1 MGGASEP
8 YAIADDKCVLFN
20 IAHTYLAPNMTDEH
34 APQKSTFIN
43 TKHNLTKCVLYRV

>member
-8 YAIADDKCVLFN
+8 YAITGGNCVLFN

-43 TKHNLTKCVLYRV
+43 TKPNLTNCELYRV